1 MKCVDCLPLME
12 EFFDGEVDDKTNRTV
27 REHLAACA
35 ECAEAFDALCAEQ
48 ELFLR
53 YDRELEVSPALWH
66 GVRTAIAAESAPEAK
81 PRPRPFLTELRGQLA
96 AALALFAARP
106 ALASS
111 MALLAV
117 GVTAGALWY
126 ANSQRT
132 PVPPSTEM
140 ADSDGGGRP

>member
-35 ECAEAFDALCAEQ
+35 ECAEAFDALRAEQ

-66 GVRTAIAAESAPEAK
+66 GVRTAIAAVECAEPEQ
-81 PRPRPFLTELRGQLA
+81 RPRPFLTSLREQLA
-96 AALALFAARP
+96 AALAVFAARP

-111 MALLAV
+111 AALLAV
-117 GVTAGALWY
+117 GV
-126 ANSQRT
+126 
-132 PVPPSTEM
+132 
-140 ADSDGGGRP
+140 